1 MYVCINQYGY
11 MRVKWIKKS
20 EQCSG
25 KRGQWQ
31 GWKGSGLH
39 RRQRAATL
47 TQANYFQTLSEIK
60 TKGSHTDTGKLYIQ
74 TLSEISHDERQMFQL
89 IHIQRETLIPTT
101 PPLLEHTCD
110 LGKVVKVT

>member
-74 TLSEISHDERQMFQL
+74 TLSEIKTKGSHSD
-89 IHIQRETLIPTT
+89 TGK
-101 PPLLEHTCD
+101 LLSNIVRNQDKGQPH
-110 LGKVVKVT
+110 